1 MNNFLGVQ
9 GLNSLSKMV
18 DMVCR
23 AFVNKPY
30 TLSLCLYITLIK
42 SLVEI
47 SQIMPAVLLS
57 LWQKQAVGLFIGYV
71 DFPAA

>member
-1 MNNFLGVQ
+1 
-9 GLNSLSKMV
+9 
-18 DMVCR
+18 MVCR
-23 AFVNKPY
+23 AFVNKLY
-30 TLSLCLYITLIK
+30 TLYLCLYITLIK